1 MDQNRS
7 QPNTARPEPGQAAYS
22 DAYYRSAPDAG
33 QASYGYN
40 PSRYRAQEEPLYQGP
55 IGLRAMLAICL
66 VCVLAAGILGV
77 GGLYLLGRERQD
89 ERTAYLREN
98 SADFYAEARHA
109 LEEPG
114 PLALSPAADG
124 VLLSGEDLYAMACRQ
139 VAGVSGGSQA
149 GSGIVLTADGYILTC
164 YHIVQ
169 QCYNYGFPVT
179 VSLYDGASYNA
190 QIVGTEA
197 DIDLAVLKIDAMGL
211 NPATLGDSDSLAV
224 GERVY
229 ALGNPSPLFPYTI
242 TRGVVSALDRRI
254 AIGDDITASMFQF
267 DAAISA
273 GNSGGPV
280 YNERGQVV
288 GVATAKYTATGAE
301 GLGFAIP
308 AADAVGVANEL
319 IEKGYV
325 SGKAYLGI
333 VMDSTYTPAVARYYR
348 GMPGAYVK
356 SVEAGSAAEDAGL
369 RPGDVITAVDGTE
382 VSGSDALVSA
392 VRGYAAGDSATLT
405 VWRSGAYLDIS
416 VTFGEAV
423 PTEAVQ

>member
-1 MDQNRS
+1 M
-7 QPNTARPEPGQAAYS
+7 
-22 DAYYRSAPDAG
+22 
-33 QASYGYN
+33 
-40 PSRYRAQEEPLYQGP
+40 
-55 IGLRAMLAICL
+55 
-66 VCVLAAGILGV
+66 
-77 GGLYLLGRERQD
+77 
-89 ERTAYLREN
+89 
-98 SADFYAEARHA
+98 
-109 LEEPG
+109 
-114 PLALSPAADG
+114 
-124 VLLSGEDLYAMACRQ
+124 
-139 VAGVSGGSQA
+139 
-149 GSGIVLTADGYILTC
+149 
-164 YHIVQ
+164 
-169 QCYNYGFPVT
+169 
-179 VSLYDGASYNA
+179 
-190 QIVGTEA
+190 
-197 DIDLAVLKIDAMGL
+197 
-211 NPATLGDSDSLAV
+211 